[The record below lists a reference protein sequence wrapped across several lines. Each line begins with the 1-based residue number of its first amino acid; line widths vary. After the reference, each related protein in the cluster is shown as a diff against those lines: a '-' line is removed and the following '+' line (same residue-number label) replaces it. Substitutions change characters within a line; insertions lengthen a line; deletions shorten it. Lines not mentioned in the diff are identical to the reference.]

1 MLYPI
6 QNEVR
11 NKLDLSGIWD
21 FRTDAEAVGEGEGWF
36 NGLSESRP
44 MAVPGSWN
52 EQYADLLNY
61 LGLSWYVKR
70 TYVPSSW
77 RGQRIFLRV
86 GSANFAAAVYVN
98 GAKVGE
104 HEGGHLPFAF
114 EITEHVRW
122 NAENTIAVS
131 VENELKPTRMPSG
144 NMQGALGMFGGY
156 PSATFDFFPFAGLH
170 RPVVLYSVPQTH
182 IEDVTVVTGIEG
194 ANGTVQVTVAL
205 NQDYSGGGSIEVR
218 GGGETYTAPLSFAG
232 ARAQA
237 TVTVPSARLW
247 SDQDPYLYH
256 LTVRAGGDAY
266 ALEIGIRTIEVKGT
280 QVLLNGRPVQL
291 NGFGRHED
299 YIGSGKGLNL
309 PAMVKDYQL
318 LRWVG
323 ANSYRTSHY
332 PYSEEEMQLADRE
345 GFLIIDETPSV
356 SIQFENEEN
365 MAARLPQC
373 LRYIDEMIARDKNHP
388 SVVMWSVANEPMP
401 RNTAERM
408 AGKLVADPLEDAA
421 RDFLHRLVA
430 RARELDPTRLVT
442 LVSVMPGPDAWL
454 ETCDVICKNLYWGWY
469 VLGGELDKG
478 LAALGKQLDDSFRYH
493 GKPMM
498 LTEFGADTV
507 AGLHANPPV
516 MWSEEYQADLIAG
529 YLQVAAQRPYMCGMQ
544 IWNFADFAA
553 VQGVARVGGMNLKGV
568 FTRARQPKMAAHT
581 LREWWVTKAQAAAS
595 APAEAAAEAPVHPAH
610 NGAAV
615 SEPAR

>member
-6 QNEVR
+6 QNDVR

-21 FRTDAEAVGEGEGWF
+21 FRTDAEEVGEQEGWF
-36 NGLSESRP
+36 NGLSSAIP

-70 TYVPSSW
+70 TYVPQSW

-86 GSANFAAAVYVN
+86 GSANYAAAVYVN
-98 GAKVGE
+98 GVKVGG

-114 EITEHVRW
+114 EISDHVRW
-122 NAENTIAVS
+122 GDENIIAIS
-131 VENELKPTRMPSG
+131 VENHLTGTRMPSG
-144 NMQGALGMFGGY
+144 NIPGALGAFGGY
-156 PSATFDFFPFAGLH
+156 PSATFDFFPFAGIH
-170 RPVVLYSVPQTH
+170 RPVVLYSTPQSY
-182 IEDVTVVTGIEG
+182 IEDITVVTGSEG
-194 ANGTVQVTVAL
+194 TAGTVQVSVKL
-205 NQDYSGGGSIEVR
+205 NQVGAGEGSLELR
-218 GGGETYTAPLSFAG
+218 GGDQQYTARLVFDG
-232 ARAQA
+232 VNAQA
-237 TVTVPSARLW
+237 TVSVPAARLW
-247 SDQDPYLYH
+247 SDLDPYLYA
-256 LTVRAGGDAY
+256 LTVRVGEDAY
-266 ALEIGIRTIEVKGT
+266 TLQVGIRTIEVQGA

-332 PYSEEEMQLADRE
+332 PYSEEEMMLADRE

-356 SIQFENEEN
+356 SIQFDTKEN

-388 SVVMWSVANEPMP
+388 SVIMWSVANEPMP
-401 RNTAERM
+401 RNVM
-408 AGKLVADPLEDAA
+408 ARLGGQTIDDPLEDAA
-421 RDFLHRLVA
+421 CAFLHTLVA

-442 LVSVMPGPDAWL
+442 LVSVMPGPDSWL

-469 VLGGELDKG
+469 VLGGELERS
-478 LAALGKQLDDSFRYH
+478 LAALEKQLDETYRYH
-493 GKPMM
+493 GKPVM

-516 MWSEEYQADLIAG
+516 MWSEEYQAELIAG
-529 YLQVAAQRPYMCGMQ
+529 YLEVAARRPYMCGMQ
-544 IWNFADFAA
+544 VWNFADFAA
-553 VQGVARVGGMNLKGV
+553 VQGTGRVGGMNLKGV
-568 FTRARQPKMAAHT
+568 FTRTRQPKLAAHT
-581 LREWWVTKAQAAAS
+581 LRRWWVKG
-595 APAEAAAEAPVHPAH
+595 AE
-610 NGAAV
+610 
-615 SEPAR
+615 

>member
-6 QNEVR
+6 QNDVR

-21 FRTDAEAVGEGEGWF
+21 FRTDAEEVGEQEGWC

-52 EQYADLLNY
+52 EQYADLMNY
-61 LGLSWYVKR
+61 LGQSWYVKR
-70 TYVPSSW
+70 TYVPQSW
-77 RGQRIFLRV
+77 RGERIFLRV
-86 GSANFAAAVYVN
+86 GSANYSAAVYVN
-98 GAKVGE
+98 GVKVGT

-114 EITEHVRW
+114 EISDHVRW

-131 VENELKPTRMPSG
+131 VENHLKATRMPSG
-144 NMQGALGMFGGY
+144 NLPGALGMFGGY
-156 PSATFDFFPFAGLH
+156 PSATFDFFPFAGIH
-170 RPVVLYSVPQTH
+170 RPVVLYSVPQTC

-194 ANGTVQVTVAL
+194 ADGSVQVAVEL
-205 NQDYSGGGSIEVR
+205 NHAGVGEGSIEVR
-218 GGGETYTAPLSFAG
+218 GGKQLFAAPLLFDGEHAH
-232 ARAQA
+232 A
-237 TVTVPSARLW
+237 TVRVPAARLW
-247 SDQDPYLYH
+247 SDQDPYLYE
-256 LTVRAGGDAY
+256 LTVRAGGDVYSLA
-266 ALEIGIRTIEVKGT
+266 IGIRTIEVKGT

-299 YIGSGKGLNL
+299 YLGSGKGLNL

-356 SIQFENEEN
+356 SIQFDNEEN

-373 LRYIDEMIARDKNHP
+373 LAYIDEMIARDKNHP
-388 SVVMWSVANEPMP
+388 SVIMWSVANEPMP
-401 RNTAERM
+401 RNTMERM
-408 AGKLVADPLEDAA
+408 AGKVIIDPLEDAA
-421 RDFLHRLVA
+421 RDFLHSLVA
-430 RARELDPTRLVT
+430 RARALDPTRLVT

-478 LAALGKQLDDSFRYH
+478 LGALEKQLDDSFRYH

-516 MWSEEYQADLIAG
+516 MWSEEYQAELIAG
-529 YLQVAAQRPYMCGMQ
+529 YLRVAASRPYMCGMQ

-581 LREWWVTKAQAAAS
+581 LRDWWVTRAAAS
-595 APAEAAAEAPVHPAH
+595 AATAQPTAEPAH

-615 SEPAR
+615 KELVR